1 MTCVVFCAQCMPP
14 IIKSLFSQRLT
25 RARHVLFNN
34 GRVLVL
40 APRSIVCYFL
50 IYFEDRH
57 CWVRES
63 YMQHQ
68 EAWSVG
74 GFSCLQKRVF
84 FFIVK
89 LSEVL
94 LLFSC

>member
-84 FFIVK
+84 F
-89 LSEVL
+89 S
-94 LLFSC
+94 